1 MERIMTAD
9 PAGPGPAEIAEKNS
23 GIDRLVRHERKRL
36 FDFIRRR
43 IRSEADAEDILQ
55 DVFTQLVASTDADD
69 PIEDLTSWLFTVA
82 KNRVV
87 DWYRRRKGVR
97 MRETTDQPKPDGSDT
112 AGEDSLADPDP
123 GPDELTMGKIIRE
136 EIESALDELPEKQR
150 SVFVMNE
157 FEGKSFREIA
167 DESGEP
173 LSTLLSRK
181 RYAVLYLRERLKDLY
196 DEIQTL

>member
-9 PAGPGPAEIAEKNS
+9 PIAETSS
-23 GIDRLVRHERKRL
+23 GIDRLVRKERKRL
-36 FDFIRRR
+36 FEFIRRR
-43 IRSEADAEDILQ
+43 IRSDADAEDILQ
-55 DVFTQLVASTDADD
+55 DVFTQLVASTDTDD

-82 KNRVV
+82 KNRIV

-97 MRETTDQPKPDGSDT
+97 LRETAGQAKPDGSDT
-112 AGEDSLADPDP
+112 AGEDSLPDPEP
-123 GPDELTMGKIIRE
+123 GPDELTMGSIIRE

-150 SVFVMNE
+150 SVFVMHE

-167 DESGEP
+167 VETGEP